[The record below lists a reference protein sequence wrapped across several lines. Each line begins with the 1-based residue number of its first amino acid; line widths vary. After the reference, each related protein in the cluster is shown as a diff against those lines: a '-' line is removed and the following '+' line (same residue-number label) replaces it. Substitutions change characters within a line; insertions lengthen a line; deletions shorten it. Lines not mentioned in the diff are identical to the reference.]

1 MKRMYLMWN
10 LFINI
15 FGVCAL
21 VLADFKTNHICKYQ
35 CDKDKCVVDCEN
47 LNLFSIPTCEMIG
60 VKCGSVT
67 ELKFKGNSLKSIP
80 PAGFAHFYNLRI
92 LDLTYNPL
100 ETCTNTSFLG
110 LDKLSQL
117 YLCSVKQ
124 NFFLKVETGV
134 FRPLT
139 SLKLLN
145 LTWSSMHIP
154 TLFQSFCSLSETIET
169 ISMDHMDYITRLDF
183 ELTKCFQKLKL
194 KHLSM
199 EYCNIHQITAS
210 TARNVR
216 SLQHL
221 SLRNNKIASGVNSI
235 GVLELRNLTH
245 LDVSCQ
251 NSCSC
256 NGKYPWPE
264 WLPNEPKMFK
274 ENTTI
279 ITNLN
284 STSIET
290 NTSMPRM
297 FMLPNLQTLLLHHIP
312 LKVTSRPIV
321 CWVNNRLLNVD
332 LSFVQTIQVHG
343 VIPCPQ
349 HVKFLNIRGINSLPY
364 FDVIALHDMPS
375 LEILL
380 MGSAGI
386 PNGILVKHDAPSL
399 LAKNPNLKFLDL
411 SNLGLT
417 TLHKN
422 IFSYSFKLESLI
434 LSHNKLNDIHLFLRN
449 LAALKNLDL
458 SYNNMREIP
467 LATIVHM
474 ERTYS
479 KRKDK
484 QMLNLSNNPFRCL
497 CFSIYPIERILNSKI
512 AIHDAKSKNGSLR
525 CTLVDNQNTP
535 IIKAYEVLKS
545 QCRKIDMVSIV
556 CITIL
561 YPITLSIIVI
571 IICCLRYRWTVKY
584 ALYNLGNWIN
594 GRELDE
600 INEQITFDAFVA
612 HSSKDK
618 EWICNSLLK
627 KLQNRDHA
635 YSICV
640 HYHSFLPG
648 ETIADNIISAIYSSK
663 TTILVVS
670 KAFMRSG
677 WCDFETNVAL
687 QHHLGKTNHRIIA
700 ILFPGVYKSA
710 RKKPSLKTLL
720 DNVTCLEWPK
730 DKDGQEVF
738 WLRLCH
744 SLGQPIDLPA
754 DYNYMVRPLAA
765 LFKKNNKRV

>member
-1 MKRMYLMWN
+1 M
-10 LFINI
+10 
-15 FGVCAL
+15 CAL
-21 VLADFKTNHICKYQ
+21 VLADLKGNHICKHR
-35 CDKDKCVVDCEN
+35 CDNEKCIVDCEK

-67 ELKFKGNSLKSIP
+67 ELKFNRNSLKSIP

-110 LDKLSQL
+110 LDKLSRL
-117 YLCSVKQ
+117 YLCSIQ
-124 NFFLKVETGV
+124 PFFSLKVETGV

-154 TLFQSFCSLSETIET
+154 TLFQSFCSLSENIET
-169 ISMDHMDYITRLDF
+169 ILMDHMDFITSLDF

-194 KHLSM
+194 KHLSV
-199 EYCNIHQITAS
+199 ENCHIHQITAS
-210 TARNVR
+210 VARNFK

-221 SLRNNKIASGVNSI
+221 SLRNNKIVSGVDFI
-235 GVLELRNLTH
+235 GFLELRNLTY

-251 NSCSC
+251 NSRSC
-256 NGKYPWPE
+256 NGKYPWSE
-264 WLPNEPKMFK
+264 WLHNEPKMFK

-284 STSIET
+284 STTIQT

-297 FMLPNLQTLLLHHIP
+297 FMLPNLQTLLLHHIT
-312 LKVTSRPIV
+312 LRVTSRPIV

-332 LSFVQTIQVHG
+332 LSFVQTIRVHG

-349 HVKFLNIRGINSLPY
+349 YVKFLNVRGINSLPY
-364 FDVIALHDMPS
+364 ANVDALHDMPS

-380 MGSAGI
+380 VGSAGI
-386 PNGILVKHDAPSL
+386 PDGILVKHDAPSL
-399 LAKNPNLKFLDL
+399 LAKNPNLRFLDL

-417 TLHKN
+417 ALHKN
-422 IFSYSFKLESLI
+422 IFSHSFKLESLI
-434 LSHNKLNDIHLFLRN
+434 LSHNKFNNVHLFLKN
-449 LAALKNLDL
+449 LPALKKLDL
-458 SYNNMREIP
+458 SYNDMREIP
-467 LATIVHM
+467 LSTIVHM
-474 ERTYS
+474 ERSYS
-479 KRKDK
+479 NTTDK
-484 QMLNLSNNPFRCL
+484 KMLNLSNNPFLCL
-497 CFSIYPIERILNSKI
+497 CSSIYPIEQILNSKME
-512 AIHDAKSKNGSLR
+512 IHDAKSKNGSLR
-525 CTLVDNQNTP
+525 CTLVNNQNIP
-535 IIKAYEVLKS
+535 ITQAYQVLKS

-561 YPITLSIIVI
+561 YPITLCITVI
-571 IICCLRYRWTVKY
+571 ITCCLRYSWTVKY
-584 ALYNLGNWIN
+584 AWYNLANWIK
-594 GRELDE
+594 GRELADL
-600 INEQITFDAFVA
+600 NEQIIFDAFVA
-612 HSSKDK
+612 HSSKDE

-627 KLQNRDHA
+627 RLENRDHP

-640 HYHSFLPG
+640 HHRCFLPG

-677 WCDFETNVAL
+677 WCDFESNVAQ

-730 DKDGQEVF
+730 DKHGQEVF

-765 LFKKNNKRV
+765 LFKKNTKKV

>member
-1 MKRMYLMWN
+1 MKRMYLMRT

-21 VLADFKTNHICKYQ
+21 VLADFKTNHICKHQ

-47 LNLFSIPTCEMIG
+47 LNLFLIPTCEMIG

-67 ELKFKGNSLKSIP
+67 ELKFKGNSLKNIP

-110 LDKLSQL
+110 LDKLTRL

-124 NFFLKVETGV
+124 IFFLKIETAV

-169 ISMDHMDYITRLDF
+169 ISMDHMDYIARLNF

-199 EYCNIHQITAS
+199 EYCNIHQITAG

-221 SLRNNKIASGVNSI
+221 SLRNNKIAFGVDSI

-245 LDVSCQ
+245 LGVSCQ
-251 NSCSC
+251 NFCSC
-256 NGKYPWPE
+256 NGKYPWSE

-284 STSIET
+284 STTIQT

-297 FMLPNLQTLLLHHIP
+297 FMLPNLQTLLLNHIT
-312 LKVTSRPIV
+312 LRVTARPIV

-332 LSFVQTIQVHG
+332 LSFIQTIHMHG
-343 VIPCPQ
+343 VIPCLQ

-364 FDVIALHDMPS
+364 FDVNALHDMPS

-386 PNGILVKHDAPSL
+386 PDGILVKHDAPSL
-399 LAKNPNLKFLDL
+399 LAKNPNLRFLDL

-422 IFSYSFKLESLI
+422 IFSRSFKLESLI
-434 LSHNKLNDIHLFLRN
+434 LSHNKLKYVHLFLRN
-449 LAALKNLDL
+449 LAALKKLDL
-458 SYNNMREIP
+458 SYNDMREIP
-467 LATIVHM
+467 LSTIVHM
-474 ERTYS
+474 EGSYS
-479 KRKDK
+479 NTTDK
-484 QMLNLSNNPFRCL
+484 KMLNLSNNPFHCL
-497 CFSIYPIERILNSKI
+497 CSSIYPIERILNSKMV
-512 AIHDAKSKNGSLR
+512 IHEAKSRNGSLK
-525 CTLVDNQNTP
+525 CTLVNNQNVP
-535 IIKAYEVLKS
+535 IIKAYKVLKLE
-545 QCRKIDMVSIV
+545 CRKIDMVSII

-561 YPITLSIIVI
+561 YPVTLSIIVI
-571 IICCLRYRWTVKY
+571 IICCLRYSWTVKH
-584 ALYNLGNWIN
+584 AWYNLANWIK

-600 INEQITFDAFVA
+600 INNQIVFDAFVA

-618 EWICNSLLK
+618 EWICNSLIK
-627 KLQNRDHA
+627 KLENRNHP

-640 HYHSFLPG
+640 NHRCFLPG
-648 ETIADNIISAIYSSK
+648 ETITDNIISAIYSSK

-677 WCDFETNVAL
+677 WCEFECNVAL
-687 QHHLGKTNHRIIA
+687 QHHLGKRNHQIIA
-700 ILFPGVYKSA
+700 ILFPGVYASA
-710 RKKPSLKTLL
+710 RKKRSLKTLL

-754 DYNYMVRPLAA
+754 GQNYMVRPLAA
-765 LFKKNNKRV
+765 L